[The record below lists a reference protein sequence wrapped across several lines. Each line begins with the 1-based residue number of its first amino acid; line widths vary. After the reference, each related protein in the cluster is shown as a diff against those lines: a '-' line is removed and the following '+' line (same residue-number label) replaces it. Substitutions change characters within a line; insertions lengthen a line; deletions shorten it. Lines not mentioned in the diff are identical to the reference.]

1 MEWTKITDILISGTL
16 TYELVCS
23 DALPDNEHAVSV
35 LLFCSSDHVLV
46 YCSNNFVEIWPAI
59 PGKQPSSLFQPILF
73 EIKIGAVP
81 ITKHWLLISSLNYS
95 QLQALESLDSILINW
110 TTLKNILPTFNV
122 KTVVES
128 RISLG
133 IHFNSE
139 HDQAYFSS
147 ESFRNTFYHRCLNV

>member
-73 EIKIGAVP
+73 EIKIGAY
-81 ITKHWLLISSLNYS
+81 ISSWI
-95 QLQALESLDSILINW
+95 QVIKLQNRILSLIYILFKDEGW
-110 TTLKNILPTFNV
+110 
-122 KTVVES
+122 
-128 RISLG
+128 
-133 IHFNSE
+133 
-139 HDQAYFSS
+139 
-147 ESFRNTFYHRCLNV
+147 